1 MIGRTLLLL
10 CAFCFGTLSGTIEE
24 AGHQIEGVDFIYLIN
39 SDNDPEKLEAAID
52 QLRPYG
58 INPYRFSAMN
68 GWALTLEEIND
79 LGVKFEE
86 GMRDDLLGTCY
97 PFNANGWVHERISVP
112 GRTYFSYRM
121 TRGVIARLL
130 THLSILQ
137 DAFDSGYTTV
147 WVMEDDVLAVRD
159 PCLMSGYVEKL
170 DALVGSDGW
179 DILYTDQDM
188 IDSVTGERVP
198 CLSYGIRANFTPQDP
213 SHCTERVALSE
224 DFWQVGA
231 RFGAYSYLIR
241 RSGMEKILNFLKK
254 YAVFLPIDM
263 ELPLPA
269 DIRLFTVTQDVVSAE
284 CSAPSDHFIW
294 RRAFVNPH
302 KPSW

>member
-137 DAFDSGYTTV
+137 DAFDSGYATV
-147 WVMEDDVLAVRD
+147 WIMEDDLFVVRD
-159 PCLMSGYVEKL
+159 PRLMSGYLEAL
-170 DALVGSDGW
+170 DALVGADGW
-179 DILYTDQDM
+179 DILYTDQDT
-188 IDSVTGERVP
+188 IDGATGASVP
-198 CLSYGIRANFTPQDP
+198 CLSYAARPNFTPQDP
-213 SHCTERVALSE
+213 GRCAKRVAISE
-224 DFWQVGA
+224 DFRQVGA
-231 RFGAYSYLIR
+231 RYGAYSYLIR
-241 RSGMEKILNFLKK
+241 RSGMEKILNFFKK
-254 YAVFLPIDM
+254 YALFLPIDR
-263 ELPLPA
+263 ELPLPD
-269 DIRLFTVTQDVVSAE
+269 DIRLFTVTQDVVSAQGG
-284 CSAPSDHFIW
+284 AYKKFN
-294 RRAFVNPH
+294 NPQ
-302 KPSW
+302 W